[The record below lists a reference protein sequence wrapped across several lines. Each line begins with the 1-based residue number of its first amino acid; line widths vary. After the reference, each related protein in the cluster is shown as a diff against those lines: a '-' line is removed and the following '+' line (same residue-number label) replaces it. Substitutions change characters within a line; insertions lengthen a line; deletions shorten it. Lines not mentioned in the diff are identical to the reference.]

1 MGRESLLPE
10 LQDEGTLT
18 YLMTYFYRNPQ
29 HEDQQQVQQPAERVA
44 PAYSYPPQRPRRGC
58 LTAFAVVSALILIV
72 AAVAVAFTMHAA
84 RQLEQEIVENNPAVE
99 SLLEERDI
107 SMIDLIMLSREL
119 EGASREEA
127 IQRAQE
133 MGISEQELR
142 ELATD
147 SEVRELIEQFMGR

>member
-1 MGRESLLPE
+1 M
-10 LQDEGTLT
+10 
-18 YLMTYFYRNPQ
+18 
-29 HEDQQQVQQPAERVA
+29 
-44 PAYSYPPQRPRRGC
+44 
-58 LTAFAVVSALILIV
+58 TAFAVVSALILIV